1 MHAHFEVN
9 GEEKIAQTETKYR
22 EVKLNTQVIN
32 YVRQFPVWLTKENP
46 NMTFE
51 PHQPR
56 MIVMSLLKCLY
67 LRLS

>member
-9 GEEKIAQTETKYR
+9 GEEKIAQTETVNIE

-32 YVRQFPVWLTKENP
+32 YVRQFPVWLTKENLF
-46 NMTFE
+46 FE
-51 PHQPR
+51 PHQPG